1 MLQEVQLITIYSLS
15 LLEID
20 IMMFFLNME
29 KKNFTWSRNEA
40 TVDKALSLGRS
51 TEDWKSVGNISSL
64 TAMDFSN
71 KELLSE
77 GRNK

>member
-1 MLQEVQLITIYSLS
+1 
-15 LLEID
+15 
-20 IMMFFLNME
+20 ME
-29 KKNFTWSRNEA
+29 KKNFTWSRHEA
-40 TVDKALSLGRS
+40 TADKALSLGPS
-51 TEDWKSVGNISSL
+51 TEDWKSLGNISSL

>member
-1 MLQEVQLITIYSLS
+1 M
-15 LLEID
+15 
-20 IMMFFLNME
+20 MMFFLYIW
-29 KKNFTWSRNEA
+29 KKNFTWSRHVA
-40 TVDKALSLGRS
+40 TADKALSLGPS
-51 TEDWKSVGNISSL
+51 TEDWKSLGNISSL

>member
-1 MLQEVQLITIYSLS
+1 MTFSKFLFIIPSSDKHDDVFLIY
-15 LLEID
+15 
-20 IMMFFLNME
+20 ME
-29 KKNFTWSRNEA
+29 KNFTWSRHVA
-40 TVDKALSLGRS
+40 TADKALSLGPS
-51 TEDWKSVGNISSL
+51 TEDWKSLGNISSL